1 MNEFAKRI
9 LKDFDLYNEDEKDE
23 DPRKV
28 TDKKVA
34 DAKLTEKF
42 EKKEKVKAIALTTLV
57 LISIY
62 GTHHNY
68 KTDTLPLISEEY
80 HQTSYLYM
88 STKPTTTPPYE
99 LLYQDE
105 QDSVMPFDVSFP
117 IDKISNI
124 YSSARDTADLTNGLI
139 PDHTAG
145 ELYFVDL
152 YGNNTETWMNIT
164 SDDIDIEKL
173 EKIIGTGN
181 YSVACTNDANLVG
194 ISGDELLKAGMITGF
209 INAGDYFDIIYN
221 TIENQKSL

>member
-1 MNEFAKRI
+1 MVLEQHHDNKI
-9 LKDFDLYNEDEKDE
+9 
-23 DPRKV
+23 P
-28 TDKKVA
+28 TP
-34 DAKLTEKF
+34 TE
-42 EKKEKVKAIALTTLV
+42 
-57 LISIY
+57 
-62 GTHHNY
+62 
-68 KTDTLPLISEEY
+68 
-80 HQTSYLYM
+80 
-88 STKPTTTPPYE
+88 PTTTPPYE

-105 QDSVMPFDVSFP
+105 QDSVMPFDVSFS
-117 IDKISNI
+117 IDKISNL

-152 YGNNTETWMNIT
+152 YDNNTETWMNIT
-164 SDDIDIEKL
+164 SDDIDIEEL

-194 ISGDELLKAGMITGF
+194 ISGDELLKAGMITEF